1 MVWLICWALYI
12 TLSLTVFILKTPF
25 WVIYIPL
32 CIYVLAKPHSFLVVL
47 LSKENHKGQVER
59 KQLFCAGGYD
69 WWGSL
74 WQCRKLMS
82 QNHESSCW
90 EITPLPTLPV
100 KTQRDIFN
108 SKQML
113 LERHRLTENETP
125 ENERLCHCFT
135 STVIHFFNR
144 YFSLTIHK
152 LPIIWKRISP
162 LTVQYYTHT
171 HTEYTPLKI
180 KAKTL
185 NSAS

>member
-1 MVWLICWALYI
+1 MVWFICWALYI
-12 TLSLTVFILKTPF
+12 TLSLTVFILKIPF

-32 CIYVLAKPHSFLVVL
+32 CIYVLEKPHSFLVVL

-90 EITPLPTLPV
+90 EITPPPTLPV
-100 KTQRDIFN
+100 KTQREIFN

-135 STVIHFFNR
+135 STVIHFYNS
-144 YFSLTIHK
+144 YFILTIHK
-152 LPIIWKRISP
+152 LPIIWKRITTYS
-162 LTVQYYTHT
+162 TVLYTHT
-171 HTEYTPLKI
+171 YRIHTFKNKSKEI
-180 KAKTL
+180 K
-185 NSAS
+185 